1 VALDASLLAPV
12 RGAAQ
17 KVVPV
22 RPDLRVHQALLDAA
36 EKNGLRLR
44 LRHQKTAVGWA
55 GRGAAREFDYPVLCR
70 EPVRDCQSASGAK
83 EPADGHCE
91 HRGRL
96 RQAARQKAEIQAGRR
111 VVVVAR
117 LSDVA
122 RRLGARCSASPLV
135 RQERQAPADE

>member
-1 VALDASLLAPV
+1 VALDASPLAPV
-12 RGAAQ
+12 RGAVQ

-22 RPDLRVHQALLDAA
+22 RPDLRVHQALPDAA

-70 EPVRDCQSASGAK
+70 EPVRDCQSASGVK
-83 EPADGHCE
+83 EPADGHRE
-91 HRGRL
+91 HRWRL

-111 VVVVAR
+111 VVAVAR

-122 RRLGARCSASPLV
+122 RRLGAQC
-135 RQERQAPADE
+135 